1 MGESFSKQQGNQ
13 EFEPNLQTP
22 QQDEKETGQNRHP
35 DLQRESSDPDKR
47 QPPESNRTF
56 TRDDFNRAV
65 AAERRKAAEEAR
77 NAAMQEFE
85 EKQNKVKQRQAE
97 AEKFSKLQAEEQVR
111 VLQER
116 LETLERE
123 KTEIQLQREADN
135 LRQKAIEKA
144 TAAKLPI
151 SFVSDIDY
159 RNIDAEKLDD
169 LIQDRWND
177 FNREV
182 ENRLNEILPNRTP
195 QTHKEISDP
204 YAWQKPS
211 QPAGQRK
218 PWEKFTNR

>member
-1 MGESFSKQQGNQ
+1 
-13 EFEPNLQTP
+13 
-22 QQDEKETGQNRHP
+22 
-35 DLQRESSDPDKR
+35 
-47 QPPESNRTF
+47 
-56 TRDDFNRAV
+56 
-65 AAERRKAAEEAR
+65 
-77 NAAMQEFE
+77 MQEFE

>member
-1 MGESFSKQQGNQ
+1 M
-13 EFEPNLQTP
+13 
-22 QQDEKETGQNRHP
+22 R
-35 DLQRESSDPDKR
+35 
-47 QPPESNRTF
+47 
-56 TRDDFNRAV
+56 
-65 AAERRKAAEEAR
+65 
-77 NAAMQEFE
+77 EFE

-182 ENRLNEILPNRTP
+182 ENR
-195 QTHKEISDP
+195 
-204 YAWQKPS
+204 
-211 QPAGQRK
+211 
-218 PWEKFTNR
+218 